1 MTTPGRN
8 GGLRGTHA
16 STDPEFAEVWMQ
28 LGGEI
33 LSFREEVRDL
43 PIVPRITPSAM
54 KRAVEAIPLE
64 DGLPL
69 SDLLEAV
76 TGLLRGGTVHV
87 TSPRYFGLFNPSVLE
102 GGLLADALA
111 ALYNLQLAVWS
122 HAPAAS
128 EMERRALD
136 EYRGALGLPEGSHA
150 NFTQGGAEANLTA
163 VLAALARQAPG
174 WCDGGVAA
182 LPGKAALYLSDESH
196 HSFVK
201 VARMTGLGRESL
213 REIPTTER
221 FVMDPAALE
230 ARIREDRGEG
240 FFPLLVVGTAGTTS
254 TGAVDPLP
262 DLARIAREEG
272 AWFHVDAAWG
282 GAAALAP
289 ELRPALAGIEEADS
303 VTWDAHKWLSVPMGA
318 GMFFCRHPGAV
329 RQAFAL
335 QASYMPPGAGNGVVD
350 PWVSTTQWS
359 RRAIGLKAFMAL
371 AQVGVRGY
379 ARLIAHQAEMAD
391 LLRRRLRENGWIVVN
406 DTPLPVVCFTH
417 PDLRQERPGT
427 AVAPGAAAVPG
438 PAAVHGAVAA
448 PGPAVAPRPHSGP
461 GRLVAEIHARGR
473 VWISEVRPGG
483 GEPLLRACITSYQT
497 EASDL
502 EVLLEEL
509 EAARA
514 SHR

>member
-1 MTTPGRN
+1 VNAERMGPRAPAPGPN
-8 GGLRGTHA
+8 GALPGGHP
-16 STDPEFAEVWMQ
+16 STDSAFAEVWMQ

-43 PIVPRITPSAM
+43 PVVPRVTPAAM
-54 KRAVEAIPLE
+54 RRAVEWIPLE
-64 DGLPL
+64 EGVPLPE
-69 SDLLEAV
+69 LLEAV

-87 TSPRYFGLFNPSVLE
+87 TSPRYFGLFNPTVLE
-102 GGLLADALA
+102 GGLLGDAMA

-128 EMERRALD
+128 ELERRAL
-136 EYRGALGLPEGSHA
+136 EQYREALGLPAGSHA

-163 VLAALARQAPG
+163 VLAALARGAPE
-174 WCDGGVAA
+174 WCAGGVAA
-182 LPGKAALYLSDESH
+182 LEGRAALYLSDESH

-201 VARMTGLGRESL
+201 VARMTGLGMGAL
-213 REIPTTER
+213 REIPTTDR

-230 ARIREDRGEG
+230 TRMREDRAAG
-240 FFPLLVVGTAGTTS
+240 FFPLMVVGTAGTTS

-262 DLARIAREEG
+262 ELGRIAREAG

-282 GAAALAP
+282 GAATLSP

-318 GMFFCRHPGAV
+318 GMFFCRHPESVA
-329 RQAFAL
+329 RAFSL
-335 QASYMPPGAGNGVVD
+335 QASYMPPAAGGGAVD
-350 PWVSTTQWS
+350 PWISTTQWS
-359 RRAIGLKAFMAL
+359 RRSIGLKVFMAL

-379 ARLIAHQAEMAD
+379 ARIIAHQAAMAD
-391 LLRRRLRENGWIVVN
+391 LLRSRLREKGWMVVN

-417 PDLRQERPGT
+417 PALRGRDGAT
-427 AVAPGAAAVPG
+427 AAAV
-438 PAAVHGAVAA
+438 
-448 PGPAVAPRPHSGP
+448 R
-461 GRLVAEIHARGR
+461 EIHARGR

-497 EASDL
+497 EPSDL

-509 EAARA
+509 EVATREALRGRGGPRVPPA
-514 SHR
+514 TGPGGAF